1 VSVTTLVKPSFY
13 RDSVTLLALARE
25 VQASPGVREAAALMA
40 TPANRDLLVQADL
53 ASPESNRAGP
63 NDLVVAV
70 RADSPAAGERAL
82 ALAESFLAAGRQR
95 LRPENRRPP
104 RTLEVACR
112 RLPGASLALVS
123 VPGPFAAGLGR
134 RALACGLSAMIFSDN
149 VPLADEISLKRR
161 AASTG
166 LLVLGPD
173 CGTAYVDGVPLG
185 FANEVPRG
193 RVGVVAASG
202 TGLQHLASLLA
213 ARGEGLSHG
222 IGVGGRDMTEAVGGL
237 MTRAAI
243 DRLAGD
249 PATELLVMV
258 GKPPAAAV
266 RESIVARL
274 EAGPTPAVLALL
286 GSGAAPARRG
296 RAVIVSTLEDAADAA
311 MAILSRRAW
320 TPSSGFGDEE
330 AARLVTAARSLAP
343 GQAGLRGLYAGGTL
357 AYEALSILEP
367 LLGPVGGN
375 LGNGGVRDGAH
386 RVLDLGSD
394 EFTVGRAHPML
405 DPALRVR
412 EIERAGSDP
421 TVGVLLLDVVLGH
434 GAAAD
439 PAGDIAPA
447 IEAAQARARAAGRR
461 LVVVGTVVGTRGDPQ
476 GLASQTA
483 RLEKAGV
490 WLLPS
495 NARAARAAAC
505 VAGGT
510 RVIDAVRSPAAPV
523 AIDPPPTPVIAG
535 ARPAAGPLL
544 GRELS
549 VVNVGL
555 RLFAEDLKRR
565 DAPVLDVEWSPPAG
579 GDPRRAALLD
589 LLDDDADG

>member
-1 VSVTTLVKPSFY
+1 MSVTTLVKASFY

-25 VQASPGVREAAALMA
+25 LRASPGVREAAALMA

-53 ASPESNRAGP
+53 ASPESSRAGP
-63 NDLVVAV
+63 NDLVVAI
-70 RADSPAAGERAL
+70 RADSPGAGDRAL
-82 ALAESFLAAGRQR
+82 TLAESFLAAGRER
-95 LRPENRRPP
+95 RRAEGRRPP
-104 RTLEVACR
+104 RTLETACR

-134 RALACGLSAMIFSDN
+134 RALARGLSVMVFSDN
-149 VPLADEISLKRR
+149 VPLADEVLLKRR
-161 AASTG
+161 AAAAG
-166 LLVLGPD
+166 RLVLGPD
-173 CGTAYVDGVPLG
+173 CGTAYIDGVPLG

-202 TGLQHLASLLA
+202 TGLQHVASLLA

-222 IGVGGRDMTEAVGGL
+222 IGVGGRDMTEAVGGV
-237 MTRAAI
+237 MTLAAI

-249 PATELLVMV
+249 PGTELLVIV
-258 GKPPAAAV
+258 GKPPAVKV

-286 GSGAAPARRG
+286 GSGVAPMRRG
-296 RAVIVSTLEDAADAA
+296 RALIVSTLEDAADAA
-311 MAILSRRAW
+311 VATLCGTAW
-320 TPSSGFGDEE
+320 TPAIAAFHDEDV
-330 AARLVTAARSLAP
+330 ARLAAATTAP
-343 GQAGLRGLYAGGTL
+343 GPTGLRGLYAGGTL

-367 LLGPVGGN
+367 LLGPIGGN
-375 LGNGGVRDGAH
+375 LGSGDTRDSVH

-412 EIERAGSDP
+412 EIERAGADP
-421 TVGVLLLDVVLGH
+421 TVGVLLLDVVLGY
-434 GAAAD
+434 GVAAD

-447 IEAAQARARAAGRR
+447 LEAAQARARSDGRR
-461 LVVVGTVVGTRGDPQ
+461 LAVVATVVGTSGDPQ
-476 GLASQTA
+476 GLASQMA
-483 RLEKAGV
+483 RLEESGV

-505 VAGGT
+505 IAGGA
-510 RVIDAVRSPAAPV
+510 RVIDTVRSSSALV
-523 AIDPPPTPVIAG
+523 TIDPPPGPATAG
-535 ARPAAGPLL
+535 ARPAPGPLL

-549 VVNVGL
+549 VVNVGI
-555 RLFAEDLKRR
+555 RLFADDLGRR
-565 DAPVLDVEWSPPAG
+565 GTPVIDVEWEPPAA
-579 GDPRRAALLD
+579 GDPRRTALLD
-589 LLDDDADG
+589 LLDDDAK